1 MLRLVADY
9 QARSGA
15 TIATDNARVTDPARE
30 IIEPPRKQRKQ
41 RKGDGN

>member
-15 TIATDNARVTDPARE
+15 TIATDNVRITDPAHE
-30 IIEPPRKQRKQ
+30 IIKPPRKQRKQ
-41 RKGDGN
+41 RKGDGS